1 MAHAQSSPAAA
12 SVAIDE
18 ACANAMNLQIAGR
31 TDLAEQIYA
40 AILRAEPTHAAANHC
55 LGMLNLQLRRPASGL
70 PYLRAALNEKPEL
83 PDYWLGYLEALL
95 QAGETGEAAGT
106 LALARGHGLSG
117 AAVDEFSRRLTARE
131 SQPALHPEPAAHERP
146 AARERPA
153 AQAPAKLSRAARR
166 RETRLTRPHDAK
178 LLTLVEQRRFD
189 EARAEAAAMT
199 ERFPDHG
206 LGWKILGAMLWAAGN
221 SEEALAAMQTSARL
235 MPGDAETHSN
245 LGMTFAKLKRF
256 DEADAY
262 LRRAIEIN
270 PKFAPAHYRLGMSHE
285 LQGRYPEA
293 EASLRTAVALRSGAL
308 TVDDEHG
315 YSNLLYVLSYNPE
328 VHADELFDHHRRF
341 GEEFEAD
348 LRALWPR
355 HKNTPDPHRCLQIG
369 FVSADLRR
377 HAVATFLEPVLQEL
391 AHYSALEVH
400 AYSNIAIE
408 DEVSARLRQHVKHWH
423 PIAALTDGELSQ
435 KIIDDGIDILIDL
448 SGHTGMHRLRTF
460 ARKPAPIQVSWI
472 GYPGTTGLRAV
483 DYYLGDRHWLP
494 PGEFDRYFVEKL
506 VYLPAAA
513 MFQPQLAPPPVNALP
528 ALAAGRVTFG
538 SFNRFGKINRATV
551 RLWSQLLRALPESVM
566 IIAGVEL
573 GAQHDQLLGWFAA
586 EGVARER
593 LTIHPRCGMGEYL
606 ALHNQVDLALDT
618 FPYTGGTTTQHALW
632 MGVPTLTMAGSTPAA
647 RQGAGIL
654 ARVGID
660 GFTAVDAADFAA
672 KGVHWAN
679 HLAELA
685 DLRGKLRQRFR
696 DSIGQRPDVLV
707 ASFEGALR
715 RMWRRWCAGLPA
727 ESFEVAVSDS
737 AG

>member
-1 MAHAQSSPAAA
+1 
-12 SVAIDE
+12 
-18 ACANAMNLQIAGR
+18 
-31 TDLAEQIYA
+31 
-40 AILRAEPTHAAANHC
+40 
-55 LGMLNLQLRRPASGL
+55 
-70 PYLRAALNEKPEL
+70 
-83 PDYWLGYLEALL
+83 
-95 QAGETGEAAGT
+95 
-106 LALARGHGLSG
+106 LALARAHGLSG
-117 AAVDEFSRRLTARE
+117 AAVDEFSRRLAARE
-131 SQPALHPEPAAHERP
+131 SPPAVHPRP
-146 AARERPA
+146 SAR
-153 AQAPAKLSRAARR
+153 APAKRSRAARR
-166 RETRLTRPHDAK
+166 RETCLTRPHDAK

-199 ERFPDHG
+199 ERFPEHG
-206 LGWKILGAMLWAAGN
+206 MAWKILGAMLWAQGN

-235 MPGDAETHSN
+235 MPADAETYSN

-256 DEADAY
+256 DEADAC

-270 PKFAPAHYRLGMSHE
+270 PKFAPAYYRLGMSYE

-293 EASLRTAVALRSGAL
+293 EASLRTAVGLRAGAL

-328 VHADELFDHHRRF
+328 IQADELFDRHCRF

-355 HKNTPDPHRCLQIG
+355 HKNTRDPDRCLQIG
-369 FVSADLRR
+369 FVSGDLRR

-391 AHYSALEVH
+391 RHYPAVEVH
-400 AYSNIAIE
+400 AYSNSAIE
-408 DEVSARLRQHVKHWH
+408 DEVSARLQQQVKHWH
-423 PIAALTDGELSQ
+423 PIAALTDAELSQ

-472 GYPGTTGLRAV
+472 GYPGTTGLRSV

-513 MFQPQLAPPPVNALP
+513 MFQPELAAPPVNSLP
-528 ALAAGRVTFG
+528 ALAADRITFG
-538 SFNRFGKINRATV
+538 SFNRFGKINVATV
-551 RLWSQLLRALPESVM
+551 GLWSQLLRALPESVM
-566 IIAGVEL
+566 IIAGVDP
-573 GAQHDQLLGWFAA
+573 GAQHDQLLSWFAA
-586 EGVARER
+586 QGVAEER
-593 LTIHPRCGMGEYL
+593 LTIHPRRGMGEYL

-632 MGVPTLTMAGSTPAA
+632 MGVPTLTVAGSTPAA

-654 ARVGID
+654 ARVGIE
-660 GFTAVDAADFAA
+660 GFTAVNASDFAA
-672 KGVHWAN
+672 KGVYWAN
-679 HLAELA
+679 HPAELA
-685 DLRGKLRQRFR
+685 DLRGKLRRRFQ

-707 ASFEGALR
+707 ASLEGALR
-715 RMWRRWCAGLPA
+715 RMWQRWCAGLPT
-727 ESFEVAVSDS
+727 ETFEVAVSEVAVS
-737 AG
+737 EVAVSEVAVSNQAG

>member
-1 MAHAQSSPAAA
+1 MALAHASLAAGSA
-12 SVAIDE
+12 TMDE

-31 TDLAEQIYA
+31 TDLAEQLYA

-55 LGMLNLQLRRPASGL
+55 LGMLNVQLRRPANGL
-70 PYLRAALNEKPEL
+70 PYLRTALNERPEL

-95 QAGETGEAAGT
+95 QAGETEEAAET
-106 LALARGHGLSG
+106 LTLARGHGLSG
-117 AAVDEFSRRLTARE
+117 AAVDEFSQRLTARGP
-131 SQPALHPEPAAHERP
+131 QAAAVHPRPPARS
-146 AARERPA
+146 
-153 AQAPAKLSRAARR
+153 PAKPSRAARR

-178 LLTLVEQRRFD
+178 LLALVEQRRFD
-189 EARAEAAAMT
+189 EARVEAAVMT

-206 LGWKILGAMLWAAGN
+206 LGWKILGAMLWAAGM

-235 MPGDAETHSN
+235 MPADAETHSN
-245 LGMTFAKLKRF
+245 LGMTFAKLKRY

-262 LRRAIEIN
+262 LRKAIEIN
-270 PKFAPAHYRLGMSHE
+270 PKFAPAYYRQGMSYE

-293 EASLRTAVALRSGAL
+293 EASLRTAIALRSGAL

-328 VHADELFDHHRRF
+328 VHADELFEHHRRF

-377 HAVATFLEPVLQEL
+377 HAVATFMEPVLQEL
-391 AHYSALEVH
+391 RHYPTVEVH
-400 AYSNIAIE
+400 AYSNIGIE
-408 DEVSARLRQHVKHWH
+408 DEVSARLRQQVKHWH

-513 MFQPQLAPPPVNALP
+513 LFQPQLAPPPVNALP

-538 SFNRFGKINRATV
+538 SFNRFGKINDATV
-551 RLWSQLLRALPESVM
+551 GLWSQLLRVLPESVM
-566 IIAGVEL
+566 VIAGVEL
-573 GAQHDQLLGWFAA
+573 GAQHAQLMDWFLA

-606 ALHNQVDLALDT
+606 ALHNQVDIALDT
-618 FPYTGGTTTQHALW
+618 YPYTGGTTTQHALW

-647 RQGAGIL
+647 RQAAGIL
-654 ARVGID
+654 ARVGVD
-660 GFTAVDAADFAA
+660 GFTAVNPDDFAA

-679 HLAELA
+679 HLTELA
-685 DLRGKLRQRFR
+685 ELRGKLRERFR

-715 RMWRRWCAGLPA
+715 RMWQRWCAGLPA

-737 AG
+737 TG